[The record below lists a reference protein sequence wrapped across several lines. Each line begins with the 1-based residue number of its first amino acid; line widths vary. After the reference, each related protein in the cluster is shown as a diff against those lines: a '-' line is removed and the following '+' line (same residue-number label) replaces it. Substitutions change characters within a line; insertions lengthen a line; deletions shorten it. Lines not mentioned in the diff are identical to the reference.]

1 VTQADDTNTTARWR
15 WRTFPVYFAFAT
27 GMLIAALANRE
38 TDSGLELVVMV
49 AAVFLFGYA
58 IAHLIVTNILVS
70 GRIRRRQ
77 LEPRDSDEYEDVIVH
92 PK

>member
-1 VTQADDTNTTARWR
+1 
-15 WRTFPVYFAFAT
+15 
-27 GMLIAALANRE
+27 
-38 TDSGLELVVMV
+38 MV

-77 LEPRDSDEYEDVIVH
+77 LEPRDGDEYEDVIVH
-92 PK
+92 PE